1 MVVVMMFNK
10 GRGRLP
16 QTVNESTTN
25 ELQKKEKEGQLKKR
39 KKLRRRTI

>member
-10 GRGRLP
+10 GPGRLP

-25 ELQKKEKEGQLKKR
+25 ELQEKKREKQLK
-39 KKLRRRTI
+39 